1 MAVAEVTVLVAV
13 HNAAQYLPKCLDSLL
28 GQTLCDIQV
37 VCIDDC
43 SSDSSLDVLHGYASC
58 DQRVTVLA
66 LDSNHGQAYAR
77 NEGLRVATGRFVAF
91 LDSDDWFSPDALQQ
105 AVSVFEAHPL
115 TDCVLFDVVMWHDDE
130 APSMHYAMQPFNMLS
145 GREAFERSLDWGL
158 HGIYI
163 ARRRLYALHPYDD
176 SCRAY
181 SDDNTTRL
189 HYLASR
195 EVRCCSGIYYY
206 RQHTS
211 SVSHKVSVRRY
222 DHLRANESMKRS
234 LLRLGLGHDVLRR
247 YENLRWLVLIDT
259 CMFHHLHA
267 NQLSRSERRYGM
279 CELRRVWRGIDR
291 TLLDRRLTRKFGY
304 LPMPSWTLFRLQEW
318 LYFTVR
324 GFLHRNSE

>member
-1 MAVAEVTVLVAV
+1 MAV